1 MLQVLLLCNNANYLT
16 PQNVFRGSETL
27 KPWNF
32 LTNRQT
38 WCLQGKSTI
47 SKNSVLKNALDTKV
61 SGIVGWVFIPFYNFF
76 VIDSYRMF
84 LMGSLYESIP
94 LWSNGLVVKA
104 LDSQSR
110 SPVFKT
116 TGWLQGRLSLHP
128 SEVDKMSTRNFWEL
142 NGKK

>member
-1 MLQVLLLCNNANYLT
+1 MFKSSHQNWCKIKHSVKRLKCSRRKEAYQEPAGFMGEIHMLIVNIANIAHPVLL
-16 PQNVFRGSETL
+16 P
-27 KPWNF
+27 
-32 LTNRQT
+32 
-38 WCLQGKSTI
+38 
-47 SKNSVLKNALDTKV
+47 KNSCMSVAIIRWCHKNVAHGGRGLTLNELRLWFLDCH
-61 SGIVGWVFIPFYNFF
+61 S
-76 VIDSYRMF
+76 
-84 LMGSLYESIP
+84 
-94 LWSNGLVVKA
+94 LVVKV